1 MSPNPITGDVVTEMR
16 GRREMQ
22 THKDHVKMKTEFK
35 VMQPQGEKSM
45 EPPEAGAFGGS
56 AALPTP

>member
-1 MSPNPITGDVVTEMR
+1 
-16 GRREMQ
+16 MQ

>member
-1 MSPNPITGDVVTEMR
+1 MR
-16 GRREMQ
+16 GRMEMEA
-22 THKDHVKMKTEFK
+22 HKDHVKIKAQFE
-35 VMQPQGEKSM
+35 VMQPQGEKSL